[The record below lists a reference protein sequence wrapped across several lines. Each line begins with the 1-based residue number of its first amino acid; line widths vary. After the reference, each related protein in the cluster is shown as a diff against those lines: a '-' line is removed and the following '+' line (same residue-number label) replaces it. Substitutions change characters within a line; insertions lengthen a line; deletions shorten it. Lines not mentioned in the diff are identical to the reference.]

1 MSGVSESILGIIPVT
16 FPRRIGFERLG
27 LYITS
32 TRIII
37 AHESRKGLGAL
48 ALAPLLGRYSGST
61 DDSARERKHGGKG
74 KVDAVSPERVLAA
87 HKDNFA
93 LGYEELVSV
102 ELRESYGA
110 TSITILT
117 REDKFQFS
125 SATALRDVADLL
137 SRNLGAKLLT

>member
-1 MSGVSESILGIIPVT
+1 MSGVSESILGVIPVT

-27 LYITS
+27 LYVTS

-61 DDSARERKHGGKG
+61 DNSAREQKRGKG
-74 KVDAVSPERVLAA
+74 KVDAISPERVLDA

-102 ELRESYGA
+102 ELHESSGV

-125 SATALRDVADLL
+125 SGTGLRDVADLL
-137 SRNLGAKLLT
+137 SRNLGSKLLT